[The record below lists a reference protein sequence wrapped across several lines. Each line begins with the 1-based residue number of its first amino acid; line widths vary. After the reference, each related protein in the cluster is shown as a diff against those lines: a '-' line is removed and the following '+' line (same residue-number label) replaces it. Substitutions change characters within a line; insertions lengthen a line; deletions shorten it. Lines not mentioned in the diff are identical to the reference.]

1 MFRKKHVETKNFFIV
16 LYYIM
21 ERTPI
26 NYKAQR
32 MPPVAQAWFRN
43 EILEALKEYDETGR
57 TDYTETGGLPSR
69 FFLWAMGIEDCIIDK
84 YYPDMRHSF
93 ITVRF
98 DNEMPLDEI
107 EDKLKKLKFAWLAVG
122 HARLEIFSSDAKT
135 MNKHAHILS
144 TQANKTRIVRDLSR
158 YFKVPKPNVD
168 VKQGHDADLYNKR
181 YDYIL
186 GIKKE
191 LKSEAIDADTKYL
204 DEHNV
209 QQSYSY
215 ENIM

>member
-1 MFRKKHVETKNFFIV
+1 MDNTK
-16 LYYIM
+16 IM
-21 ERTPI
+21 
-26 NYKAQR
+26 YKANR
-32 MPPVAQAWFRN
+32 MPIQAQTWFRH
-43 EILEALKEYDETGR
+43 EIDAALQEYDDTGQ
-57 TDYTETGGLPSR
+57 TGYTETGALPSR
-69 FFLWAMGIEDCIIDK
+69 FFLWAMGIEDSIIEK

-98 DNEMPLDEI
+98 DNDMPLDTI
-107 EDKLKKLKFAWLAVG
+107 EDKLKELRFKWMAVG

-168 VKQGHDADLYNKR
+168 VKQGHDVDLYNKR
-181 YDYIL
+181 HDYVR

-204 DEHNV
+204 DEHNI
-209 QQSYSY
+209 QQMYEY